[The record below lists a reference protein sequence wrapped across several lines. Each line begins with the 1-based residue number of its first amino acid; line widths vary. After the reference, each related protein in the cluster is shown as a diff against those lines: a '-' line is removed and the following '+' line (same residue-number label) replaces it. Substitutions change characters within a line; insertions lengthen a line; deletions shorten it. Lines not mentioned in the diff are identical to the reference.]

1 METSTEIVVRY
12 AETDGMGV
20 VYHANYLIYLEV
32 ARTDFLNELGFP
44 YADFEEAG
52 YLSPVV
58 HVDLSYGAPFHYGD
72 TIVVKT
78 HVSKVGAVKTEYTCK
93 MYLKGEDPE
102 KVKPHFTA
110 VTTHCICKRE
120 SFKPISQK
128 KVFPNLYEAY
138 KRVCYNEE

>member
-1 METSTEIVVRY
+1 METSTEIEVRY
-12 AETDGMGV
+12 SETDAMGV

-32 ARTDFLNELGFP
+32 ARTEFLNELGFP
-44 YADFEEAG
+44 YIEFEKAG

-58 HVDLSYGAPFHYGD
+58 HVDLSYGSPFHYGD

-78 HVSKVGAVKTEYTCK
+78 HVSKVGSVKTEYTCK

-110 VTTHCICKRE
+110 VTTHCICERD

-128 KVFPNLYEAY
+128 KIFPKLFEAY
-138 KRVCYNEE
+138 KRVCYSEE